1 MIQDIVIPY
10 MIGGLVFGF
19 LFELL
24 IDRTNYEK
32 DRPTQMWERIF
43 WVTCWPYCLT
53 IFLYNMFK
61 KDQRKLSDQF
71 SIDYYYTI
79 TN

>member
-1 MIQDIVIPY
+1 MIWLICNGLKIKIMILNILVPY
-10 MIGGLVFGF
+10 GICGSIFGL

-24 IDRTNYEK
+24 INKMDYKDGRT
-32 DRPTQMWERIF
+32 TQMWERLF

-61 KDQRKLSDQF
+61 
-71 SIDYYYTI
+71 
-79 TN
+79 NE

>member
-1 MIQDIVIPY
+1 MRWLICNGLKIKIMIQDIVIPY

-61 KDQRKLSDQF
+61 KD
-71 SIDYYYTI
+71 
-79 TN
+79 